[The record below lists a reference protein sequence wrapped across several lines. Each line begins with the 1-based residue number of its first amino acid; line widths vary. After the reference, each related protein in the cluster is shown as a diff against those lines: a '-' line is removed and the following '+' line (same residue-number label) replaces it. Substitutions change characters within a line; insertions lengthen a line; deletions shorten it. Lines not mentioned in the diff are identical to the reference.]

1 MQKTVYFVR
10 HGETEY
16 NRKHII
22 QGRGVD
28 SDLNKKGQAQAQL
41 LHKAYGAIDFDL
53 VVYSSLKRTKQT
65 LAHFLLADR
74 LVWSSEDIDEI
85 GWGDHEGKR
94 ATKKMKRAFDQMLT
108 QWKSQEFD
116 ARLSGGESLLE
127 LKERVTR
134 FLEELANR
142 PERNIIVCSHGRTL
156 MCMMCLVGGDS
167 LTQMY
172 KYSQSNTA
180 VNIAHYDQ
188 DSWSLEKIG
197 DTAHLKVEK
206 EL

>member
-28 SDLNKKGQAQAQL
+28 SDLNAKGQKQASML
-41 LHKAYGAIDFDL
+41 YDSYGDQEFEL
-53 VVYSSLKRTKQT
+53 VVFSSLKRTKQT
-65 LAHFLLADR
+65 LSHFLNDETPT
-74 LVWSSEDIDEI
+74 WSSEAIDEI

-94 ATKKMKRAFDQMLT
+94 ATKKMKRDFDKMLVE
-108 QWKSQEFD
+108 WKSNNFE
-116 ARLSGGESLLE
+116 ARLSGGESLSE
-127 LKERVTR
+127 LKLRVQQ
-134 FLEELANR
+134 FLDELVNR
-142 PERNIIVCSHGRTL
+142 PEQKIIVCSHGRTL
-156 MCMMCLVGGDS
+156 MCLMCMVAGES

-172 KYSQSNTA
+172 RFSQSNTA
-180 VNIAHYDQ
+180 VNIAHFDGKQ
-188 DSWSLEKIG
+188 WTVEQVG

-206 EL
+206 DL